1 MPCDGFTLWPV
12 YPGEMTNSTAPLP
25 LVETP
30 ADVDQAHLV
39 RRARRGEREAFE
51 QLYREH
57 AHAVHALAW
66 RITSDREAAE
76 DVVQETFLR
85 MLRWMGGLRPG
96 EPVLPWLKQV
106 ASRLAIDRLR
116 RVWRDVPGALEDID
130 AAQGV
135 EPAEYSEAAGL
146 LERLPPLTRALIWL
160 NQIEGWSH
168 QELGR
173 RFGRSESWSKSMV
186 SRALAQLR
194 QHIHA
199 EGGRH
204 DVP

>member
-1 MPCDGFTLWPV
+1 
-12 YPGEMTNSTAPLP
+12 MTDSIAPLP
-25 LVETP
+25 LTATS
-30 ADVDQAHLV
+30 ADVDQAQWV
-39 RRARRGEREAFE
+39 RRARRGERDAFA

-66 RITSDREAAE
+66 RITSDRQAAE
-76 DVVQETFLR
+76 DIVQETFLR

-116 RVWRDVPGALEDID
+116 RVWRDVPETLEDCEVD
-130 AAQGV
+130 PGA

-146 LERLPPLTRALIWL
+146 LDRLPPLARALVWL

-173 RFGRSESWSKSMV
+173 RFGRSESWSKSIV

-194 QHIHA
+194 ERIHA
-199 EGGRH
+199 EGGQH